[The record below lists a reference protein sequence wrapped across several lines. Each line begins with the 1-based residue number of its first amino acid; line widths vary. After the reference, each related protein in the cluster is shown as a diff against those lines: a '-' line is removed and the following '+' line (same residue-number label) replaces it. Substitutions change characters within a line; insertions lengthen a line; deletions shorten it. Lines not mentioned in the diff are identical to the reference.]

1 MSNIIDALVYAGI
14 KNNLNNSNYKG
25 YSALKTKINTT
36 YDDDLNKILSNTTIK
51 KACCNA
57 KKKFGSDD
65 IFQTSLPIIDPE
77 GKMPY
82 ILKTIDVPK
91 SLCDSNNIQIGS
103 DDCQKFQTL
112 YCENS
117 NYLYNILTPH
127 IDIFSDYSPYC
138 SEYKLFIPPLTADQ
152 IAQKEAQKK
161 ADEQLEEEAIQQA
174 LQPQTTQTN
183 TTPVSPVS
191 PAPSSESS
199 SSKTMIII
207 LSIICVIILCCSS
220 LIGGYYYMKSKKS
233 AKDKK

>member
-36 YDDDLNKILSNTTIK
+36 SDDDLNKILSNTTIK

-91 SLCDSNNIQIGS
+91 SICDSNNIEIGTA
-103 DDCQKFQTL
+103 DCQQFKTL

-117 NYLYNILTPH
+117 NYLYKILTPR

-138 SEYKLFIPPLTADQ
+138 SEYKLFVPPLTADE
-152 IAQKEAQKK
+152 IAKKEAEKK
-161 ADEQLEEEAIQQA
+161 ADEQLEEEAIRQA

-183 TTPVSPVS
+183 TSPVS

>member
-1 MSNIIDALVYAGI
+1 MSNIIDALVYTGI
-14 KNNLNNSNYKG
+14 KNNLNKSNYKG
-25 YSALKTKINTT
+25 YNALKTKINTT
-36 YDDDLNKILSNTTIK
+36 SDDDLNKILSNTTLK

-65 IFQTSLPIIDPE
+65 IYQTTLPVIDPE

-91 SLCDSNNIQIGS
+91 SVCDSNNVQIGS

-127 IDIFSDYSPYC
+127 IDIFNDYSPYC
-138 SEYKLFIPPLTADQ
+138 SEYKLFVPPLTPEE
-152 IAQKEAQKK
+152 IAQKAAQKK
-161 ADEQLEEEAIQQA
+161 ADEQFLEQAELQA
-174 LQPQTTQTN
+174 LAPQPVSQPVSQPAPQTTS
-183 TTPVSPVS
+183 TT
-191 PAPSSESS
+191 SESS
-199 SSKTMIII
+199 SSNKMIII

-220 LIGGYYYMKSKKS
+220 LIGGYYYMKSKNSKT
-233 AKDKK
+233 K

>member
-1 MSNIIDALVYAGI
+1 MSNNIDALVYAGI

-25 YSALKTKINTT
+25 FSALKTKINTT
-36 YDDDLNKILSNTTIK
+36 SNDDLNKILSNTTIK

-57 KKKFGSDD
+57 KPKFGSDD

-91 SLCDSNNIQIGS
+91 SVCDSNNIQIGS

-117 NYLYNILTPH
+117 NYLYKILTQH
-127 IDIFSDYSPYC
+127 IDVFSDYSPYC
-138 SEYKLFIPPLTADQ
+138 SEYKLLVPPLTPEE
-152 IAQKEAQKK
+152 IAQKAAQKK
-161 ADEQLEEEAIQQA
+161 ADEQFLEEAELQA
-174 LQPQTTQTN
+174 LAPQPVSQPAPQTTP
-183 TTPVSPVS
+183 TT
-191 PAPSSESS
+191 SESS
-199 SSKTMIII
+199 SSNKMIII

-233 AKDKK
+233 KTK

>member
-36 YDDDLNKILSNTTIK
+36 SDDDLNKILSNTTIK

-91 SLCDSNNIQIGS
+91 SLCDSNNIQIDS

-117 NYLYNILTPH
+117 NYLYNILTPR
-127 IDIFSDYSPYC
+127 IDIFSDYSPFC
-138 SEYKLFIPPLTADQ
+138 SEYKLFVPPPTANE

-183 TTPVSPVS
+183 TTPVSPT
-191 PAPSSESS
+191 PSSESS
-199 SSKTMIII
+199 SSNTMIII